1 MSTYHIAGTEH
12 GPMLVIDEGVQADG
26 VEHIREIPLQAI
38 ASFSE
43 MLGYADP
50 AEALEAIIAE
60 QDQRDEDNPVKDPFA
75 EAQQLLA
82 HREKAR
88 EEEAVTAQREGK
100 RYDPRSP
107 RLRAAFAARRAVHEP
122 VDDGDCVMDRCRNEA
137 RGRLNLAAPS
147 RKAGAGLRSV
157 SAKTRRQDELAQV
170 VEQVAPQ
177 IQQLRAEFL
186 HQLTGNRDDPL
197 AVPEPEP
204 TEPVDPVAA
213 IFNKYQGAKNV
224 A

>member
-1 MSTYHIAGTEH
+1 MPEYHLTGTSH
-12 GPMLVIDEGVQADG
+12 GPMLIIKEGVQDNGAELD
-26 VEHIREIPLQAI
+26 REIPVQAI

-50 AEALEAIIAE
+50 AEALAAIVAE
-60 QDQRDEDNPVKDPFA
+60 QDQRDEGNPVRDPFA
-75 EAQQLLA
+75 EVQQLLA

-100 RYDPRSP
+100 RDDPRSP
-107 RLRAAFAARRAVHEP
+107 RLRAAFAAYHAVHEP

-157 SAKTRRQDELAQV
+157 SAKTRQQDELAQV

-197 AVPEPEP
+197 AETEPEP
-204 TEPVDPVAA
+204 EPVDPVASL
-213 IFNKYQGAKNV
+213 FKKYGGTA
-224 A
+224 

>member
-1 MSTYHIAGTEH
+1 MSTYHVAGTNH
-12 GPMLVIDEGVQADG
+12 GLMLIIKEGVQADG
-26 VEHIREIPLQAI
+26 VELDREIPLQAI
-38 ASFSE
+38 ASWSE

-50 AEALEAIIAE
+50 AEALAAIISE
-60 QDQRDEDNPVKDPFA
+60 QDQRDEDNPVRDPFA
-75 EAQQLLA
+75 EVYQLLT

-88 EEEAVTAQREGK
+88 EAEAATAQREGK
-100 RYDPRSP
+100 RDDPRSP
-107 RLRAAFAARRAVHEP
+107 RLRAAFAAYHAVHEP
-122 VDDGDCVMDRCRNEA
+122 VNGGDCVMDRCRNEA
-137 RGRLNLAAPS
+137 RTRLNLAAPS

-197 AVPEPEP
+197 AETEPEPESM
-204 TEPVDPVAA
+204 DPVTAL
-213 IFNKYQGAKNV
+213 FKKYGGTA
-224 A
+224 

>member
-1 MSTYHIAGTEH
+1 MSTYHIAGTGH
-12 GPMLVIDEGVQADG
+12 GLMLIINEGIQDDG
-26 VEHIREIPLQAI
+26 AELVREIPVQAI

-50 AEALEAIIAE
+50 AEALAAIIAE

-88 EEEAVTAQREGK
+88 EEEAATAQGEGK
-100 RYDPRSP
+100 RHDPRSP

-137 RGRLNLAAPS
+137 RTRLNLAAPT
-147 RKAGAGLRSV
+147 RKAGSGLRSV
-157 SAKTRRQDELAQV
+157 KAKTQHQDELAQV

-197 AVPEPEP
+197 AETEPEPESM
-204 TEPVDPVAA
+204 DPVTAL
-213 IFNKYQGAKNV
+213 FKKYGGTA
-224 A
+224 